1 MGAGGKEWRSTMHRR
16 TRLGIAAVGLAFVLL
31 AAACANKTTTGNKPK
46 TLLDQIMA
54 SKQLKIST
62 DPKYPPQSSFDAAS
76 NTWKGFDID
85 VATEIT
91 HRLLGPSVQPK
102 WETPNWD
109 SIIAGHWNGRWD
121 VSVGSM
127 TITPDRAKVLDFTPP
142 YYYTPAGFAVYK
154 TNTSIH
160 SAADLTGKK
169 VGSCGGCTY
178 EQYLKGTL
186 KIPNYSINFGIH
198 GAQIVTYDTDST
210 AIQDLSLGD
219 CLRLCAAFSA
229 IPTLQAAIKA
239 GKPIK
244 IIGPPLFYEPLA
256 VAVDKSSS
264 LDPTSF
270 VDKLSQIVNQMHQD
284 GTLSR
289 LSEKW
294 YGTDLTVAQGG

>member
-1 MGAGGKEWRSTMHRR
+1 MRR
-16 TRLGIAAVGLAFVLL
+16 KTRLGIAAVGIAFVLL
-31 AAACANKTTTGNKPK
+31 AAACANNNKSSASNQPK
-46 TLLDQIMA
+46 TLLSQILA
-54 SKQLKIST
+54 TKTLKVST
-62 DPKYPPQSSFDAAS
+62 DPKYPPQSSYDAAT

-85 VATEIT
+85 VANEIAK
-91 HRLLGPSVQPK
+91 RLGVTTQ
-102 WETPNWD
+102 WVTPNWD

-127 TITPDRAKVLDFTPP
+127 TITPDRAKVLYFTPP

-154 TNTSIH
+154 TNTTIH
-160 SAADLTGKK
+160 SASDLTGKK
-169 VGSCGGCTY
+169 VGVCGGCTY

-186 KIPNYSINFGIH
+186 KIPNYNINFAIH
-198 GAQIVTYDTDST
+198 GAQIVTYDTDTT

-229 IPTLQAAIKA
+229 IPTLQGAIKA

-244 IIGPPLFYEPLA
+244 IIEPPLFFEPLA
-256 VAVDKSSS
+256 VAVDRSSS
-264 LDPTSF
+264 LDPTSL
-270 VDKLSQIVNQMHQD
+270 VAKLSQIVTQMHQD

-294 YGTDLTVAQGG
+294 YGTDLTVPQGG